1 MNKFFANLKDYVT
14 SACAYLFSLGMA
26 GIGLSSQITL
36 PKPIVVASY
45 SAVAVSGA
53 ITLVLTG
60 KNPDGSTK
68 TDAQIK
74 AQNTKEPLTGLSDAK
89 PPMQP

>member
-1 MNKFFANLKDYVT
+1 MANLKDYVT

-68 TDAQIK
+68 TPEQINN
-74 AQNTKEPLTGLSDAK
+74 QLNPK
-89 PPMQP
+89 P